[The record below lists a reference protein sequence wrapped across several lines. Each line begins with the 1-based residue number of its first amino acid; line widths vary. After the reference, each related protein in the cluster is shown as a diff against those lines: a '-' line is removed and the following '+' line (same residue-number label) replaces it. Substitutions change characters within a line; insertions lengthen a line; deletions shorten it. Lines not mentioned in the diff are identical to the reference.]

1 MTINTKFRLTILASA
16 LALAATA
23 PAAFA
28 DSGVWYRSMH
38 TQSAGTS
45 VAPAAV
51 RGGQSVNNKLASA
64 GVASNTGTWHKNI
77 FSDSYTDSAD
87 HPAAGPTKQVMDNKF
102 ASAGV
107 APNTGTWHK
116 NIFSD
121 AFTDSADHSGASYSR
136 QAMEKQVVP
145 SKLAGNEVEKSVE
158 LTDGSTVQIFADGK
172 MAMESK
178 FGRATTM
185 ESGHVMDTKDGKNLN
200 MNGNEAARL
209 DQLLN
214 KDVSG
219 G

>member
-1 MTINTKFRLTILASA
+1 MTIDTKIRLTILASA
-16 LALAATA
+16 LALAGAA

-38 TQSAGTS
+38 TQSARTS

-51 RGGQSVNNKLASA
+51 RGEQLVNNKLASGEA
-64 GVASNTGTWHKNI
+64 
-77 FSDSYTDSAD
+77 
-87 HPAAGPTKQVMDNKF
+87 
-102 ASAGV
+102 
-107 APNTGTWHK
+107 
-116 NIFSD
+116 
-121 AFTDSADHSGASYSR
+121 
-136 QAMEKQVVP
+136 
-145 SKLAGNEVEKSVE
+145 EKSIQ
-158 LTDGSTVQIFADGK
+158 LKDGSTLHIFADGK

-178 FGRATTM
+178 FGRATSM
-185 ESGHVMDTKDGKNLN
+185 EAGHVMDTKDGKNLN